1 MPENKHPE
9 NKLPENK
16 LQIRAKLL
24 SAIINMQNNSQD
36 RAYIKKTLEELN
48 AIVDKDAVLDIL
60 NREFLKENSQMR
72 DYTITFLISEL
83 TDPQKAEAVMFET
96 LANPKIKDSVKAKAV
111 SFLREAGKHVNY
123 EQYIN
128 YFENPDEIIDADTVK
143 LLENARVNPE
153 SQIDFLDF
161 LEALPQAEKEMLVE
175 SLTQDY
181 DGDNLANI
189 LIPII
194 YANPYGDISQ
204 IAISA
209 IGESK
214 SMLAYPVLK
223 WLEENTDDLKVK
235 ANVQKSL
242 SLLKL
247 SGIKED
253 ITKEYYKRLLSG
265 SPVYKCF
272 VNFPDGHGNIGLIF
286 SRKNEASFIQMFAL
300 VLNDID
306 GIIDCFGF
314 NEISEGEFDRI
325 VNKFFSNDRVV
336 LADETLCKYLMVNAE
351 KISRLKFQEISYEY
365 AAWVSI
371 TRDIDYEDLNLSDG
385 LSKIELNDF
394 LLKQLYDKGYFEKW
408 FFSVSDNEKFAT
420 LIDKIAD
427 DKICDI
433 KQIET
438 LLNENMPQIFDDS
451 FLKILNR
458 RLLVSAHFARLNDEK
473 TFADMLYSLIDES
486 ECKNCFKEDMLKKSI
501 YEYFLSQKDRYES
514 IKSATSI
521 FARRANK
528 DLQEIDIKY
537 VENCIKEIEKNWV

>member
-83 TDPQKAEAVMFET
+83 IDPQKAEAVMFET

-111 SFLREAGKHVNY
+111 GFLREAGKHVNY

-194 YANPYGDISQ
+194 YANPYCEISQ
-204 IAISA
+204 TAISA

-365 AAWVSI
+365 AAWASI

-408 FFSVSDNEKFAT
+408 FFSVSDNEKFAA

-438 LLNENMPQIFDDS
+438 LLNENMPQIFDDA

-458 RLLVSAHFARLNDEK
+458 RLLLAAHFARLNEEQ

>member
-48 AIVDKDAVLDIL
+48 AIVDKDSVLDIL

-111 SFLREAGKHVNY
+111 GFLREAGKHVNY

-223 WLEENTDDLKVK
+223 WLEKNTDDLKVK

-365 AAWVSI
+365 AAWASI

-385 LSKIELNDF
+385 LSKIKLNDF

-408 FFSVSDNEKFAT
+408 FFSVSDNEKFAA

-438 LLNENMPQIFDDS
+438 LLNENMPQIFDDA

-458 RLLVSAHFARLNDEK
+458 RLLLAAHFSRLNEEQ

>member
-111 SFLREAGKHVNY
+111 GFLREAGKHVNY

-365 AAWVSI
+365 AAWASI

-385 LSKIELNDF
+385 LSKIKLNDF

-408 FFSVSDNEKFAT
+408 FFSVSDNEKFAA

-438 LLNENMPQIFDDS
+438 LLNENMPQIFDDA

-458 RLLVSAHFARLNDEK
+458 RLLLAAHFSRLNEEQ

>member
-111 SFLREAGKHVNY
+111 GFLREAGKHVNY

-365 AAWVSI
+365 AAWASI

-438 LLNENMPQIFDDS
+438 LLNENMPQIFDDA

-458 RLLVSAHFARLNDEK
+458 RLLVSAHFARLNNEQ

>member
-83 TDPQKAEAVMFET
+83 IDPQKAEAVMFET

-111 SFLREAGKHVNY
+111 GFLREAGKHVNY

-194 YANPYGDISQ
+194 YANPYCEISQ

-365 AAWVSI
+365 AAWASI

-385 LSKIELNDF
+385 LNKIELNDF

-438 LLNENMPQIFDDS
+438 LLNENMPQIFDDA
-451 FLKILNR
+451 FLKILNK

>member
-394 LLKQLYDKGYFEKW
+394 LLNQLYDKGYFEKW
-408 FFSVSDNEKFAT
+408 FFSVSDNEKFAA

-438 LLNENMPQIFDDS
+438 LLNENMPQIFDDA

-458 RLLVSAHFARLNDEK
+458 RLLVSAHFARLNNEQ

>member
-83 TDPQKAEAVMFET
+83 IDPQKAEAVMFET

-111 SFLREAGKHVNY
+111 GFLREAGKHVNY

-194 YANPYGDISQ
+194 YANPYCEISQ
-204 IAISA
+204 TAISA

-438 LLNENMPQIFDDS
+438 LLNENMPQIFDDA

-458 RLLVSAHFARLNDEK
+458 RLLVSAHFARLNNEQ

>member
-408 FFSVSDNEKFAT
+408 FFSVSDNEKFAA

-438 LLNENMPQIFDDS
+438 LLNENMPQIFDDA

-458 RLLVSAHFARLNDEK
+458 RLLVSAHFARLNNEQ
-473 TFADMLYSLIDES
+473 TFVDMLYSLIDES

>member
-111 SFLREAGKHVNY
+111 GFLREAGKHVNY

-194 YANPYGDISQ
+194 YANPYCEISQ

-438 LLNENMPQIFDDS
+438 LLNENMPQIFDDA

-458 RLLVSAHFARLNDEK
+458 RLLVSAHFARLNNEQ

>member
-300 VLNDID
+300 VINDID

-408 FFSVSDNEKFAT
+408 FFSVSDNEKFAA

-438 LLNENMPQIFDDS
+438 LLNENMPQIFDDA

-458 RLLVSAHFARLNDEK
+458 RLLVSAHFARLNNEQ

>member
-60 NREFLKENSQMR
+60 NKEFLKENSQMR

-83 TDPQKAEAVMFET
+83 TDAQKAETVMFET
-96 LANPKIKDSVKAKAV
+96 LANPKINDSVKTKAV
-111 SFLREAGKHVNY
+111 GFLRELGKHVNY

-253 ITKEYYKRLLSG
+253 TTKEYYKRLLSG

-365 AAWVSI
+365 AAWASI

-408 FFSVSDNEKFAT
+408 FFSISDNEKFAA

-438 LLNENMPQIFDDS
+438 LLNENMPQIFDDA

-458 RLLVSAHFARLNDEK
+458 RLLLAAHFARLNDEQ

>member
-83 TDPQKAEAVMFET
+83 IDPQKAEAVMFET

-111 SFLREAGKHVNY
+111 GFLREAGKHVNY

-194 YANPYGDISQ
+194 YANPYCEISQ
-204 IAISA
+204 TAISA

-365 AAWVSI
+365 AAWASI

-385 LSKIELNDF
+385 LNKIELNDF

-408 FFSVSDNEKFAT
+408 FFSVSDNEKFAA

-438 LLNENMPQIFDDS
+438 LLNENMPQIFDDA

-458 RLLVSAHFARLNDEK
+458 RLLLAAHFARLNDEK

-528 DLQEIDIKY
+528 DLQEIDINY

>member
-9 NKLPENK
+9 NKLPENT

-111 SFLREAGKHVNY
+111 GFLREAGKHVNY

-365 AAWVSI
+365 AAWASI

-438 LLNENMPQIFDDS
+438 LLNENMPQIFDDA

-458 RLLVSAHFARLNDEK
+458 RLLVSAHFARLNNEQ

>member
-1 MPENKHPE
+1 M
-9 NKLPENK
+9 PENK

-111 SFLREAGKHVNY
+111 GFLREAGKHVNY

-365 AAWVSI
+365 AAWASI

-385 LSKIELNDF
+385 LNKIELNDF

-438 LLNENMPQIFDDS
+438 LLNENMPQIFDDA

>member
-1 MPENKHPE
+1 M
-9 NKLPENK
+9 PENK

-48 AIVDKDAVLDIL
+48 AIVDKDAILDIL

-83 TDPQKAEAVMFET
+83 IDPQKAEAVMFET

-111 SFLREAGKHVNY
+111 GFLREAGKHVNY

-194 YANPYGDISQ
+194 YANPYCEISQ

-325 VNKFFSNDRVV
+325 VNKFFANDRVV
-336 LADETLCKYLMVNAE
+336 QVDETLCKYLMVNAE

-394 LLKQLYDKGYFEKW
+394 LLKQLYDKVYFEKW
-408 FFSVSDNEKFAT
+408 FFSVSDNEKFAA

-438 LLNENMPQIFDDS
+438 LLNENMPQIFDDA

-458 RLLVSAHFARLNDEK
+458 RLLVSAHFARLNDEQ
-473 TFADMLYSLIDES
+473 TFADMLYSLIEES

>member
-408 FFSVSDNEKFAT
+408 FFSVSDNEKFAA

-438 LLNENMPQIFDDS
+438 LLNENMPQIFDDA

-458 RLLVSAHFARLNDEK
+458 RLLVSAHFARLNNEQ

-514 IKSATSI
+514 IKI
-521 FARRANK
+521 ARRANK

>member
-1 MPENKHPE
+1 M
-9 NKLPENK
+9 PENK

-111 SFLREAGKHVNY
+111 GFLREAGKHVNY

-194 YANPYGDISQ
+194 YANPYCEISQ
-204 IAISA
+204 TAISA
-209 IGESK
+209 LGESK

-223 WLEENTDDLKVK
+223 WLEETTDDLKVK

-438 LLNENMPQIFDDS
+438 LLNENMPQIFDDA

>member
-111 SFLREAGKHVNY
+111 GFLREAGKHVNY

-194 YANPYGDISQ
+194 YANPYCEISQ

-365 AAWVSI
+365 AAWASI

-385 LSKIELNDF
+385 LSKIKLNDF

-408 FFSVSDNEKFAT
+408 FFSVSDNEKFAA

-438 LLNENMPQIFDDS
+438 LLNENMPQIFDDA

-458 RLLVSAHFARLNDEK
+458 RLLVSAHFARLNNEQ

>member
-1 MPENKHPE
+1 MS
-9 NKLPENK
+9 ENK

-36 RAYIKKTLEELN
+36 REFIKKTLNELSEI
-48 AIVDKDAVLDIL
+48 ADKDAVLDIL
-60 NREFLKENSQMR
+60 NKEFLKENTEMR
-72 DYTITFLISEL
+72 DYTITFLIGEL
-83 TDPQKAEAVMFET
+83 IEPKKTEAVMFET

-111 SFLREAGKHVNY
+111 GVLRESGRHVNY

-143 LLENARVNPE
+143 LLENARINPE

-161 LEALPQAEKEMLVE
+161 LTALPSAEKEMLVE

-194 YANPYGDISQ
+194 YSNPYSDISQ

-214 SMLAYPVLK
+214 SKLAYPVLK
-223 WLEENTDDLKVK
+223 WLEQNIDDLNENLKVK
-235 ANVQKSL
+235 ANVQKSI

-253 ITKEYYKRLLSG
+253 ETKDYYKKLLSS

-272 VNFPDGHGNIGLIF
+272 VNFPDGHGNLGMIF
-286 SRKNEASFIQMFAL
+286 SRKNASGFIQMFTL
-300 VLNDID
+300 VINDKD

-314 NEISEGEFDRI
+314 NEISEAEFDRI
-325 VNKFFSNDRVV
+325 VNKFYQNDRVV
-336 LADETLCKYLMVNAE
+336 LVDEKLCKYLMVNAE
-351 KISRLKFQEISYEY
+351 KISRLKYQEISYEY

-371 TRDIDYEDLNLSDG
+371 TRDIDFEEIELSSG
-385 LSKIELNDF
+385 LQKIELTEF
-394 LLKQLYDKGYFEKW
+394 LLKQLYEKDYFEKW
-408 FFSVSDNEKFAT
+408 FFDVNDNEAFAS
-420 LIDKIAD
+420 LIDEIAD
-427 DKICDI
+427 NKLSAVNE
-433 KQIET
+433 IEN
-438 LLNENMPQIFDDS
+438 LINEKKREIFS
-451 FLKILNR
+451 EAFLKILDH
-458 RLLVSAHFARLNDEK
+458 RLLLASHLALLNDEE
-473 TFADMLYSLIDES
+473 TFANMLFSLIDDS
-486 ECKNCFKEDMLKKSI
+486 DVKEIFLTDMLKKSV
-501 YEYFLSQKDRYES
+501 YEYFLAQKERYENV
-514 IKSATSI
+514 KSATSI
-521 FARRANK
+521 FTRRANK

-537 VENCIKEIEKNWV
+537 IQNCIKEIEKNWV

>member
-111 SFLREAGKHVNY
+111 GFLREAGKHVNY

-365 AAWVSI
+365 AAWASI

-385 LSKIELNDF
+385 LSKIKLNDF

-408 FFSVSDNEKFAT
+408 FFSVSDNEKFAA

-438 LLNENMPQIFDDS
+438 LLNENMPQIFDDA

-458 RLLVSAHFARLNDEK
+458 RLLLAAHFSRLNEEQ

-537 VENCIKEIEKNWV
+537 VENC

>member
-111 SFLREAGKHVNY
+111 GFLREAGKHVNY

-194 YANPYGDISQ
+194 YANPYCEISQ

-235 ANVQKSL
+235 ANAQKSL

-365 AAWVSI
+365 AAWASI

-385 LSKIELNDF
+385 LNKIELNDF

-408 FFSVSDNEKFAT
+408 FFSVSDNEKFAA

-438 LLNENMPQIFDDS
+438 LLNENMPQIFDDA

-458 RLLVSAHFARLNDEK
+458 RLLLVAHFARLNEEQ

>member
-111 SFLREAGKHVNY
+111 GFLREAGKHVNY

-365 AAWVSI
+365 AAWASI

-385 LSKIELNDF
+385 LNKIELNDF

-438 LLNENMPQIFDDS
+438 LLNENMPQIFDDA

>member
-111 SFLREAGKHVNY
+111 GFLREAGKHVNY

-325 VNKFFSNDRVV
+325 VNKFFSNDRVI

-408 FFSVSDNEKFAT
+408 FFSVSDNEKFAA

-438 LLNENMPQIFDDS
+438 LLNENMPQIFDDA

-458 RLLVSAHFARLNDEK
+458 RLLVSAHFARLNNEQ

>member
-111 SFLREAGKHVNY
+111 GFLREAGKHVNY

-438 LLNENMPQIFDDS
+438 LLNENMPQIFDDA

-458 RLLVSAHFARLNDEK
+458 RLLVSAHFARLNNEQ

>member
-1 MPENKHPE
+1 MPENKH
-9 NKLPENK
+9 PENK

-111 SFLREAGKHVNY
+111 GFLREAGKHVNY

-365 AAWVSI
+365 AAWASI

-385 LSKIELNDF
+385 LIKIELNDF

-408 FFSVSDNEKFAT
+408 FFSVSDNEKFAA

-438 LLNENMPQIFDDS
+438 LLNENMPQIFDDA

-458 RLLVSAHFARLNDEK
+458 RLLLAAHFARLNEEQ
-473 TFADMLYSLIDES
+473 TFADILYSLIDES

>member
-394 LLKQLYDKGYFEKW
+394 LLKQLCDKGYFEKW
-408 FFSVSDNEKFAT
+408 FFSVSDNEKFAA

-438 LLNENMPQIFDDS
+438 LLNENMPQIFDDA

-458 RLLVSAHFARLNDEK
+458 RLLVSAHFARLNNEQ

>member
-1 MPENKHPE
+1 M
-9 NKLPENK
+9 PENK

-111 SFLREAGKHVNY
+111 GFLREAGKHVNY

-194 YANPYGDISQ
+194 YANPYCEISQ
-204 IAISA
+204 TAISA
-209 IGESK
+209 LGESK

-223 WLEENTDDLKVK
+223 WLEETTDDLKVK

-438 LLNENMPQIFDDS
+438 LLNENMPQIFDDA

-458 RLLVSAHFARLNDEK
+458 RLLVSAHFARLNDEE

>member
-111 SFLREAGKHVNY
+111 GFLREAGKHVNY

-408 FFSVSDNEKFAT
+408 FFSVSDNEKFAA

-438 LLNENMPQIFDDS
+438 LLNENMPQIFDDA

-458 RLLVSAHFARLNDEK
+458 RLLVSAHFARLNNEQ

>member
-83 TDPQKAEAVMFET
+83 IDPQKAEAVMFET

-111 SFLREAGKHVNY
+111 GFLREAGKHVNY
-123 EQYIN
+123 EQYID

-408 FFSVSDNEKFAT
+408 FFSVSDNEKFAA

-438 LLNENMPQIFDDS
+438 LLNENMPQIFDDA

-458 RLLVSAHFARLNDEK
+458 RLLVSAHFARLNNEQ

>member
-111 SFLREAGKHVNY
+111 GFLREAGKHVNY

-365 AAWVSI
+365 AAWASI

-408 FFSVSDNEKFAT
+408 FFSVSDNEKFAA

-438 LLNENMPQIFDDS
+438 LLNENMPQIFDDA

-458 RLLVSAHFARLNDEK
+458 RLLLAAHFARLNEEQ

-528 DLQEIDIKY
+528 DLQEIDINY

>member
-1 MPENKHPE
+1 MPENKH
-9 NKLPENK
+9 PENK

-111 SFLREAGKHVNY
+111 GFLREAGKHVNY

-194 YANPYGDISQ
+194 YANPYCEISQ

-365 AAWVSI
+365 AAWASI

-385 LSKIELNDF
+385 LNKIKLNDF

-408 FFSVSDNEKFAT
+408 FFSVSDNEKFAA

-438 LLNENMPQIFDDS
+438 LLNENMPQIFDDA

-458 RLLVSAHFARLNDEK
+458 RLLLAAHFARLNEEQ

-501 YEYFLSQKDRYES
+501 YEYYLSQKDRYES

>member
-111 SFLREAGKHVNY
+111 GFLREAGKHVNY